1 MAFVQSGGTNDE
13 VAKSFTFGTNVTNGN
28 VLALAITW
36 LPDTT
41 SLTSITTDR
50 SGSATL
56 LDNPTAEAANSSRGA
71 QAVVA
76 LTSSGSCTVTA
87 SFSAAITAL
96 GFIGH
101 EYSDIDTANIVD
113 NSGAAH
119 IIADCQNLGTGTDAY
134 TSGNITTATA
144 NAVVFGWLC
153 DINANDHFNSG
164 TNFTARITTQATGRM
179 DTEDLVKAS
188 PGTVAV
194 TFTQTVQDFA
204 NALVGA
210 IALTPSSAGPGSGSD
225 SSMVGI
231 SESSANLIAVGV
243 IEETS

>member
-1 MAFVQSGGTNDE
+1 MAFVQSGVTSDE
-13 VAKSFTFGTNVTNGN
+13 VGKAFTFGSNVTNGN
-28 VLALAITW
+28 VVAVAICW
-36 LPDTT
+36 LPNTV
-41 SLTSITTDR
+41 SLTGISSDR
-50 SGSATL
+50 SGGFTL
-56 LDNPTAEAANSSRGA
+56 YDNPTAEAANSSRGA
-71 QAVVA
+71 HGVVA

-87 SFSAAITAL
+87 TFSGTITAL

-101 EYSDIDTANIVD
+101 EYSDISTTSIVD
-113 NSGAAH
+113 NGGAAH

-153 DINANDHFNSG
+153 DINVNDHFNSG

>member
-36 LPDTT
+36 LPGTT

-144 NAVVFGWLC
+144 NAIVFGWLA
-153 DINANDHFNSG
+153 DINVSDHVNSG
-164 TNFTARITTQATGRM
+164 TNFTARITSQVGTRIES
-179 DTEDLVKAS
+179 EDLVKATA
-188 PGTVAV
+188 GTVAA
-194 TFTQTVQDFA
+194 TFTQSQQDFL

-210 IALTPSSAGPGSGSD
+210 IALTPSSSGPGAGSD
-225 SSMVGI
+225 SSMVGVT
-231 SESSANLIAVGV
+231 ESSSNLILVNI